1 MADTLQKRTF
11 PQGLRDI
18 KRKPISIANASIVH
32 ESELGP
38 GQKLPLIIT
47 PSMPDVDLA
56 EWALANREYIEAKLL
71 DHGGILFRG
80 FGIRSATEFDRAAGS
95 ICQELFKDYGDLPQE
110 GDTGRIYKS
119 TPYPEDQIILFHNE
133 SSHLHQ
139 WPLKIA
145 FFCHTPAAEGGDTPI
160 LDCRK
165 ICQVMDPAI
174 LDKFRQKGLT
184 YLRNFSPGLDVSWQ
198 QFFHTEDRAVV
209 DQACKNAG
217 VQWEWV
223 GEDGLRVRQKCNAV
237 TRHPRTGEEI
247 FFNQVQL
254 HHISCLDPATR
265 ESLTKLFGPDE
276 LPRNVLYGDG
286 SPIEDEV
293 MDYIGDLYWKQCVI
307 FKWQQG
313 DLVLLDN
320 MLTSHAR
327 GTYKEPRK
335 IMVAMGQIISQAVA

>member
-1 MADTLQKRTF
+1 MPDIQTRSF
-11 PQGLRDI
+11 PGGLRDI
-18 KRKPISIANASIVH
+18 KRKPINLSQASLVQT
-32 ESELGP
+32 SQLAP
-38 GQKLPLIIT
+38 DQKLPLIVT
-47 PSMPDVDLA
+47 PAMPDVDLA
-56 EWALANREYIEAKLL
+56 EWAIGNREWTESKLL
-71 DHGGILFRG
+71 EHGGILFRG
-80 FGIRSATEFDRAAGS
+80 FGLSSATDFDRAAGA

-110 GDTGRIYKS
+110 GDSGRIYKS
-119 TPYPEDQIILFHNE
+119 TPYPEDKIILFHNE

-160 LDCRK
+160 LDCRG
-165 ICQVMDPAI
+165 ICKVMDPAV
-174 LDKFRQKGLT
+174 LDKFRQKGVS

-198 QFFHTEDRAVV
+198 QFFHTDDHSIV
-209 DQACKNAG
+209 DDACKKAG
-217 VQWEWV
+217 VEWEWV

-237 TRHPRTGEEI
+237 TKHPKTGEEI

-265 ESLTKLFGPDE
+265 DSMTKLFGPDE

-286 SPIEDEV
+286 TPIEDET
-293 MDYIGDLYWKQCVI
+293 MAYLDKLFWDNCVI
-307 FKWQQG
+307 FKWEKG

-335 IMVAMGQIISQAVA
+335 IMVAMGQIITQAA